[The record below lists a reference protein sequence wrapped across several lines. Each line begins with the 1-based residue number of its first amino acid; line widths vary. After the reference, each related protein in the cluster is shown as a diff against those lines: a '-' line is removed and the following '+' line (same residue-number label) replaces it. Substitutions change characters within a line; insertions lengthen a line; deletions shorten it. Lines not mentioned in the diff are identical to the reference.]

1 VILYLNAQSIVNKVN
16 ELGAVVAELD
26 PDLILL
32 TETWCNNSITN
43 AYLSIK
49 GYEIQQ
55 DLRKDRSDTTD
66 GRGGGILVY
75 GRQGLKI
82 LSCDTDSDFVQYSK
96 FEVYDTTLYVIYRPP
111 NSSQPNMDRLADL
124 ISSAGKNTIMIG
136 DFNLPGV
143 DWEAG
148 TARAGERKVVE
159 AAHDQL
165 MEQMVTFATHTK
177 GNILDL
183 VLTNIP
189 DRISEVREEGRLGQ
203 SDHTMIVIEVSV
215 NATAPE
221 TVQDRPD
228 WARADWDKARL
239 MLKDRRWR
247 REIEGAGTT
256 DAWQKFKEKILAV
269 KSACVPL
276 RRRRNLNRPPWM
288 NQEIVRAVRKKK
300 RLWKRDKNKADKTE
314 YKEQEKKTRN
324 MIRNAKKR
332 FEKKLAD
339 GGQSNKRPFYS
350 YVKEKT
356 KTRQSV
362 GPLKDE
368 NGSKVTGN
376 PEMASLLNST
386 FSKAFTREDDNNVP
400 DPDSQYRGQ
409 ELKHVRVTVQ
419 DVKRKIKNLR
429 REAAAGPDGIGPIIL
444 QETCEEIAPVLAEIF
459 NKSLRTGEVP
469 PDWKEANVS
478 PIFKKGSRTAPGNY
492 RPVSLTS
499 VSCKLLESI
508 IKDKVMHHLKRHGL
522 IKKSQH
528 GFLPGRSCATNLLA
542 FFEKATA
549 AVDMGESFDAVFLDF
564 AKAFDKVPRRRLIK
578 KVRAHGISGPLL
590 LWIQN
595 WLTDRRQRVVLNGS
609 FSDWIEVLSGVP
621 QGSVLGPLLFLIFIN
636 DIDMAA
642 AEIDI
647 LVKFA
652 DDTKVGQAIRS
663 AADSAALQSALD
675 KLCQWSEKW
684 GMSFNIS
691 KCKVMHFG
699 RNNPEHVYSMNGEAL
714 EKVKKERDI
723 GVIVQDNLKLAAQC
737 TAAAATARAVLSQIS
752 RAFHYRDK
760 FTFVKL
766 YKTYVRPHLEFSTPA
781 WSPWNQVDKDCLE
794 KVQKKMVNMVSGL
807 KSGSYEGKLA
817 EIGLDTLEERRHIA
831 DMITMNKMAHGVG
844 EFGLQELFE
853 PVQAHH
859 ATRAVADPLNVRPRP
874 ATLELRRGFFSYRVA
889 KDWNKI
895 PVNIKSIPV
904 AGRFKGAYRRTRA
917 ATARQ

>member
-1 VILYLNAQSIVNKVN
+1 
-16 ELGAVVAELD
+16 
-26 PDLILL
+26 
-32 TETWCNNSITN
+32 
-43 AYLSIK
+43 
-49 GYEIQQ
+49 
-55 DLRKDRSDTTD
+55 
-66 GRGGGILVY
+66 
-75 GRQGLKI
+75 
-82 LSCDTDSDFVQYSK
+82 
-96 FEVYDTTLYVIYRPP
+96 
-111 NSSQPNMDRLADL
+111 
-124 ISSAGKNTIMIG
+124 
-136 DFNLPGV
+136 
-143 DWEAG
+143 
-148 TARAGERKVVE
+148 
-159 AAHDQL
+159 
-165 MEQMVTFATHTK
+165 
-177 GNILDL
+177 
-183 VLTNIP
+183 
-189 DRISEVREEGRLGQ
+189 
-203 SDHTMIVIEVSV
+203 
-215 NATAPE
+215 
-221 TVQDRPD
+221 
-228 WARADWDKARL
+228 
-239 MLKDRRWR
+239 
-247 REIEGAGTT
+247 
-256 DAWQKFKEKILAV
+256 
-269 KSACVPL
+269 
-276 RRRRNLNRPPWM
+276 
-288 NQEIVRAVRKKK
+288 
-300 RLWKRDKNKADKTE
+300 
-314 YKEQEKKTRN
+314 
-324 MIRNAKKR
+324 
-332 FEKKLAD
+332 
-339 GGQSNKRPFYS
+339 
-350 YVKEKT
+350 
-356 KTRQSV
+356 
-362 GPLKDE
+362 
-368 NGSKVTGN
+368 
-376 PEMASLLNST
+376 
-386 FSKAFTREDDNNVP
+386 
-400 DPDSQYRGQ
+400 
-409 ELKHVRVTVQ
+409 
-419 DVKRKIKNLR
+419 
-429 REAAAGPDGIGPIIL
+429 
-444 QETCEEIAPVLAEIF
+444 
-459 NKSLRTGEVP
+459 
-469 PDWKEANVS
+469 
-478 PIFKKGSRTAPGNY
+478 
-492 RPVSLTS
+492 
-499 VSCKLLESI
+499 
-508 IKDKVMHHLKRHGL
+508 
-522 IKKSQH
+522 
-528 GFLPGRSCATNLLA
+528 
-542 FFEKATA
+542 
-549 AVDMGESFDAVFLDF
+549 
-564 AKAFDKVPRRRLIK
+564 
-578 KVRAHGISGPLL
+578 
-590 LWIQN
+590 
-595 WLTDRRQRVVLNGS
+595 
-609 FSDWIEVLSGVP
+609 VP

-737 TAAAATARAVLSQIS
+737 TVAAATARAVLSQIS